1 MQTTFKT
8 IRLKHGQDWAVILTT
23 QEGDDHQIGG
33 FNTACEAQ
41 SWVERETGQT
51 LLEAMSA

>member
-8 IRLKHGQDWAVILTT
+8 IRLKHGQDWTVILTT

-33 FNTACEAQ
+33 FNSAFEAQ
-41 SWVERETGQT
+41 NWVERETGQT
-51 LLEAMSA
+51 VIHAIAA

>member
-41 SWVERETGQT
+41 NWVERETGQT